1 MYPGAQ
7 VKVRPDQPAVIMAAT
22 GETITYAEL
31 ERRTNRLAHDLRGQ
45 GLNRDDHYSIFLE
58 NYPRCAEGCGGV
70 ARAGLHD
77 TLYGDRKTPIR

>member
-31 ERRTNRLAHDLRGQ
+31 ERRTNRLAHYLRGQ
-45 GLNRDDHYSIFLE
+45 GFNRDDHYPIFLD
-58 NYPRCAEGCGGV
+58 NHPRYVECCGAG